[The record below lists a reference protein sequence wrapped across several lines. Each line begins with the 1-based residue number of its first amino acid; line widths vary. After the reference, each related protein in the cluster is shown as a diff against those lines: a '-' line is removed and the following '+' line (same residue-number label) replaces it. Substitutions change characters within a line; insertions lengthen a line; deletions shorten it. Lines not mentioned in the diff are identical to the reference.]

1 MKKVLRLLLV
11 LAALMLLF
19 CAGAMAETASEK
31 EMDKLCEM
39 VDKANEKIE
48 SYVEHAQETEKNDI
62 DWLQKKV
69 DNVVEPVMKY
79 AEKIGA
85 TVECEMTEYKI
96 DGQTVLVDPLKVINL
111 GDEDED
117 E

>member
-1 MKKVLRLLLV
+1 MEKLLRLLLV
-11 LAALMLLF
+11 LAALMLLL
-19 CAGAMAETASEK
+19 CAGALAETASEK
-31 EMDKLCEM
+31 EMDKLYDM

-85 TVECEMTEYKI
+85 TVECEMTEYEI